1 MAIGG
6 SGIESVL
13 GGRADA
19 LAMNPRAQQEAMQ
32 KGRQDVRRGEV
43 PGNLLDLLAMQKLAD
58 DKQRAKAEM
67 DASMQSNP
75 ATIRDQLEQ
84 ELVRSTKEDVAKQVG
99 GALNQQAAQAQKRMS
114 QIANQPAPAPNL
126 LAGVA
131 NAPAPNM
138 ARMAGGG
145 IVAFAN
151 GGDITL
157 DAVLENIGLT
167 REQYEGLSDK
177 AKSDIQAL
185 VSSLPERSAASREM
199 IAPSNLKR
207 ILRAEADRSIAG
219 APGPIGLGMEYLFGD
234 QGSYQAARGARE
246 AATKQAELLRGAAG
260 RSGSAFPALAIQS
273 PDAGIA
279 AAPRAAP
286 YSDPFAGG
294 FPVEAPQA
302 AAAPVAPTPKPEVGI
317 PSYLKEA
324 STMAPGTLAGLQAQ
338 GQRIRDISEKELA
351 RDPYAEAEKRA
362 ALTDKITG
370 RQGIMDLMRQGREAK
385 AAAVARQKAETPSL
399 AWTARVPGIGGLAA
413 VNRAM
418 SAERAAQ
425 NAAELANLDKD
436 LLARQTEALR
446 GTELGSESSRSAR
459 EGMQAVESA
468 RSQASANLAKRYE
481 VDSTAANKEL
491 ERATT
496 IAVAVYDNEGKKR
509 AAEITAAA
517 TRAAKEIEAISD
529 DKDRILKAE
538 EAIENSIKEIRK
550 TEAEQINN
558 LRTMGQY
565 KGEELKAK
573 IKEVQDA
580 AEAQKTNTVAR
591 LRAAIGKIKLP
602 NMKISD

>member
-19 LAMNPRAQQEAMQ
+19 LAMNPRAQQQAMQ
-32 KGRQDVRRGEV
+32 KGRQDVRKGEV
-43 PGNLLDLLAMQKLAD
+43 PSNLLDLLAMQKLAD

-75 ATIRDQLEQ
+75 ATIKDQLEQ
-84 ELVRSTKEDVAKQVG
+84 QLMQSTKADVAKQVG
-99 GALNQQAAQAQKRMS
+99 GALNQRQAQTQKRMS
-114 QIANQPAPAPNL
+114 QIANQPTPAPNL

-131 NAPAPNM
+131 RAPAPNM

-145 IVAFAN
+145 IVAFAD

-219 APGPIGLGMEYLFGD
+219 APGPIGLGVEYLFGD

-260 RSGSAFPALAIQS
+260 RSGSAFPAPAIQS

-279 AAPRAAP
+279 AAPGAAP

-294 FPVEAPQA
+294 FP
-302 AAAPVAPTPKPEVGI
+302 AAAPQPSPAPAAPTPKPEVGI
-317 PSYLKEA
+317 PSYLKQA
-324 STMAPGTLAGLQAQ
+324 STMAPGTLEGLQAQ
-338 GQRIRDISEKELA
+338 GQRIRDISEQQLA

-362 ALTDKITG
+362 ALTNKITG
-370 RQGIMDLMRQGREAK
+370 RQGIMDLMRQGREAR
-385 AAAVARQKAETPSL
+385 AAEVERQKREAPSL
-399 AWTARVPGIGGLAA
+399 AWTSRLPGIGGLSDI
-413 VNRAM
+413 NRAM
-418 SAERAAQ
+418 SAERAAR
-425 NAAELANLDKD
+425 NAAALANLDKD

-446 GTELGSESSRSAR
+446 GTELGSEASRSAR
-459 EGMQAVESA
+459 EGMQSVESA
-468 RSQASANLAKRYE
+468 RTQASANLAKRYD

-517 TRAAKEIEAISD
+517 TRAAKQIEAITK
-529 DKDRILKAE
+529 DKDRALQAE
-538 EAIENSIKEIRK
+538 KTIQEAMTAAREN
-550 TEAEQINN
+550 EAEQIANA
-558 LRTMGQY
+558 RTIEGL
-565 KGEELKAK
+565 KGEALQERINAYSRRH
-573 IKEVQDA
+573 
-580 AEAQKTNTVAR
+580 KTTY
-591 LRAAIGKIKLP
+591 K
-602 NMKISD
+602 

>member
-67 DASMQSNP
+67 DASIQSNP

-131 NAPAPNM
+131 RAPAPNM

-302 AAAPVAPTPKPEVGI
+302 AAATATAPKPEVGI

-324 STMAPGTLAGLQAQ
+324 STMAPGTLEGLQAQ
-338 GQRIRDISEKELA
+338 GQRIRDISEQQLA
-351 RDPYAEAEKRA
+351 RDPYEEARKRA

-370 RQGIMDLMRQGREAK
+370 RQGIMDLAREGREAR
-385 AAAVARQKAETPSL
+385 AAAVARQKAGTPSL
-399 AWTARVPGIGGLAA
+399 AWTSRLGGIGGLADI
-413 VNRAM
+413 NRAM

-436 LLARQTEALR
+436 LAARQTEALR
-446 GTELGSESSRSAR
+446 ATELGSESSRSAR

-468 RSQASANLAKRYE
+468 RAQASANLAKRYE

-496 IAVAVYDNEGKKR
+496 IAVAVYDNDGKKK

-517 TRAAKEIEAISD
+517 TRAAKQIQAITD
-529 DKDRILKAE
+529 DKDRLLEAEKAIQE
-538 EAIENSIKEIRK
+538 SMTKAREN
-550 TEAEQINN
+550 EAEQIANARN
-558 LRTMGQY
+558 IEGLE
-565 KGEELKAK
+565 GEELEQR
-573 IKEVQDA
+573 IKDIRA
-580 AEAQKTNTVAR
+580 ATKQHRDNVIAR
-591 LRAAIGKIKLP
+591 LTAAAGTVKLP
-602 NMKISD
+602 IERPSK